1 MRSQRTVPEPARESM
16 AMSNPNRTRARSRLG
31 LILGALAVAGLLA
44 VGASADDIR
53 NDLSGTAGMLTLTS
67 GGDTGSTALTV
78 VPRNG
83 DGKNGCNLTGS
94 STLVVSVHSSDT
106 SVVTVSPASLTFA
119 SCGDVK
125 TVTVTSSAVGSAS
138 VTLTQVS
145 NTTGAS
151 FNLAPAAFT
160 VHVVPPPNTPPTV
173 TVTGVEHG
181 ASYAKGS
188 VPVAGCAVEDAEDGS
203 SSFAADLSAVTGA
216 YAADGLGVQTAN
228 CSYTDAGGLVQE
240 TSATYSIN
248 DPSAP
253 TIDWTLAPAS
263 PDGDESW
270 YRGDVTLAWDLGEP
284 ESPGSLVLDGCLDQ
298 SVVTDGEFVFSCS
311 ATSAGGA
318 SGPVEVPVKRDATKP
333 TISVSR
339 APEANA
345 FGWNAGDVVV
355 SFACADALS
364 GLASCTADQTLSAEG
379 RDQSVVGTARD
390 RAGNTD
396 SATVGGINIDLRAPD
411 APAATPDRGPDYAGG
426 GGWYRDE
433 VVVSFAGSGDP
444 ELANGDA
451 GSGVDPATVPA
462 DVLLGTSGSHT
473 ASGTVRDRAGNESA
487 AGSLTVQVDADDPT
501 VALECLSTPV
511 LLGSTASASWT
522 AADAESGLA
531 TAAFGSVTL
540 DTSSVGT
547 KSASAPTA
555 EDNVGHAAG
564 ATCAYSVVFDF
575 RGFFRPVDNPPTLN
589 VVKAGSGIPV
599 KFSLSGDQGL
609 DVFADGYPVSH
620 GVDCNTSA
628 PLDTVEQ
635 TVTAGGS
642 SLAYDAVADQY
653 VYVWKSDKAWAGTC
667 RQLDVTLSDG
677 TRHVA
682 HFKFAR

>member
-1 MRSQRTVPEPARESM
+1 
-16 AMSNPNRTRARSRLG
+16 MSNPKRTRARGRLG
-31 LILGALAVAGLLA
+31 LILGTLAAAGLLA
-44 VGASADDIR
+44 VGASADDIT
-53 NDLSGTAGMLTLTS
+53 NDLSGTAGVLTLTS
-67 GGDTGSTALTV
+67 GGDTGSTDLTV

-83 DGKNGCNLTGS
+83 DGKNGCNLTAS

-106 SVVTVSPASLTFA
+106 SVATASPASLTFG

-125 TVTVTSSAVGSAS
+125 TVTVTSGATGSAT
-138 VTLTQVS
+138 VTLTEVS

-160 VHVVPPPNTPPTV
+160 VNVVPPPNTPPAV

-181 ASYAKGS
+181 ASYPKGS
-188 VPVAGCAVEDAEDGS
+188 VPAAGCAIEDTEDGS
-203 SSFAADLSAVTGA
+203 SSFAADLSAITGA
-216 YAADGLGVQTAN
+216 YAADGLGNQTAS
-228 CSYTDAGGLVQE
+228 CSYTDAGGLTQE
-240 TSATYSIN
+240 TSATYSIY

-253 TIDWTLAPAS
+253 TITWTLSPSS

-270 YRGDVTLAWDLGEP
+270 YRGDVTLAWDVGEP
-284 ESPGSLVLDGCLDQ
+284 ESPSSLVLDGCDDQ
-298 SVVTDGEFVFSCS
+298 SVVTDGEFVFSC
-311 ATSAGGA
+311 AVTSAGGS
-318 SGPVEVPVKRDATKP
+318 SGPVEVAVKRDATKP
-333 TISVSR
+333 TISGSR
-339 APEANA
+339 TPEANA

-355 SFACADALS
+355 SFACGDALS
-364 GLASCTADQTLSAEG
+364 GLASCTANQTLGAEG

-396 SATVGGINIDLRAPD
+396 SATVGGINIDLTAPN
-411 APAATPDRGPDYAGG
+411 APSATPDRAPDYAGG
-426 GGWYRDE
+426 GGWYGDE
-433 VVVSFAGSGDP
+433 VVVTFAGAGDP
-444 ELANGDA
+444 ELADGDD
-451 GSGVDPATVPA
+451 GSGVDPATVPVDA
-462 DVLLGTSGSHT
+462 VFDSSGSHT

-487 AGSLTVQVDADDPT
+487 AGSITVQVDADEPS
-501 VALECLSTPV
+501 VALVCPSTPV
-511 LLGSTASASWT
+511 LLGSTAVASWT

-531 TAAFGSVTL
+531 TPASGTVAL

-547 KSASAPTA
+547 KSASAPRA
-555 EDNVGHAAG
+555 EDNVGHSAG
-564 ATCAYSVVFDF
+564 AMCAYAVVFDF
-575 RGFFRPVDNPPTLN
+575 RGFFRPVDNAPTLN

-609 DVFADGYPVSH
+609 DVFAAGHPVSY

-642 SLAYDAVADQY
+642 SLSYDVLADQY

-667 RQLDVTLSDG
+667 RRLDVTLTDG
-677 TRHVA
+677 TRHVV

>member
-1 MRSQRTVPEPARESM
+1 
-16 AMSNPNRTRARSRLG
+16 MSNPERTRARGRLG
-31 LILGALAVAGLLA
+31 LIVGTLAAAGLLA

-53 NDLSGTAGMLTLTS
+53 NDLSGTAGVLTLTS

-94 STLVVSVHSSDT
+94 SSLVVSVHSSDP
-106 SVVTVSPASLTFA
+106 SVATASPALLTFG
-119 SCGDVK
+119 SCGDVQ
-125 TVTVTSSAVGSAS
+125 TVTVTSGATGSAN

-145 NTTGAS
+145 NTAGAS
-151 FNLAPAAFT
+151 FNVAPAAFT
-160 VHVVPPPNTPPTV
+160 VHVVPPPNTPPAV
-173 TVTGVEHG
+173 AVTGVEHG
-181 ASYAKGS
+181 ASYAKNS
-188 VPVAGCAVEDAEDGS
+188 VPAAGCAVEDAEDGS
-203 SSFAADLSAVTGA
+203 SSFAADLTVITGA
-216 YAADGLGVQTAN
+216 YAADGLGNQTAT
-228 CSYTDAGGLVQE
+228 CSYTDAGGLTQE
-240 TSATYSIN
+240 TSATYSIH

-253 TIDWTLAPAS
+253 TIASTLSPSS
-263 PDGDESW
+263 PDGDEGW
-270 YRGDVTLAWDLGEP
+270 YRGDVMLTWDVVEP
-284 ESPGSLVLDGCLDQ
+284 ESPGSLVLDGCDDQ

-311 ATSAGGA
+311 TTSAGGS
-318 SGPVEVPVKRDATKP
+318 SGPVDVAVKRDATKP
-333 TISVSR
+333 TISGSR
-339 APEANA
+339 TPEANT

-364 GLASCTADQTLSAEG
+364 GLASCTADQTLGGEG

-390 RAGNTD
+390 RAGNMD
-396 SATVGGINIDLRAPD
+396 SATVGGINIDRTAPTAPSVTPDRAPD
-411 APAATPDRGPDYAGG
+411 YGEG
-426 GGWYRDE
+426 GGWYGDE
-433 VVVSFAGSGDP
+433 VMVSFAGAGDP
-444 ELANGDA
+444 GLANGDA

-462 DVLLGTSGSHT
+462 DAVFDSSGSHT

-487 AGSLTVQVDADDPT
+487 TASVTVQVDADDPF
-501 VALECLSTPV
+501 VSLVCPSTPV

-522 AADAESGLA
+522 ASDAESGLA
-531 TAAFGSVTL
+531 TPVSGSVSL

-555 EDNVGHAAG
+555 EDNVGHSAG
-564 ATCAYSVVFDF
+564 ATCAYTVVFDF

-609 DVFADGYPVSH
+609 DVVADGYPVSH

-642 SLAYDAVADQY
+642 SLSYDALADQY

-667 RQLDVTLSDG
+667 RRLDVTLSDG

>member
-1 MRSQRTVPEPARESM
+1 
-16 AMSNPNRTRARSRLG
+16 MSNPKRTRARGRLG
-31 LILGALAVAGLLA
+31 LILGTLAAAGLLA
-44 VGASADDIR
+44 VGASADDIT
-53 NDLSGTAGMLTLTS
+53 NDLSGTAGVLTLTS
-67 GGDTGSTALTV
+67 GGDTGSTDLTV

-106 SVVTVSPASLTFA
+106 SVATASPASLTFG

-125 TVTVTSSAVGSAS
+125 TVTVTSGATGSAT
-138 VTLTQVS
+138 VTLTEVS

-160 VHVVPPPNTPPTV
+160 VNVVPPPNTPPAV

-181 ASYAKGS
+181 ASYPKGS
-188 VPVAGCAVEDAEDGS
+188 VPAAGCAIEDTEDGS
-203 SSFAADLSAVTGA
+203 SSFAADLSAITGA
-216 YAADGLGVQTAN
+216 YAADGLGNQTAS
-228 CSYTDAGGLVQE
+228 CSYTDAGGLTQE
-240 TSATYSIN
+240 TSATYSIY

-253 TIDWTLAPAS
+253 TITWTLSPSS

-270 YRGDVTLAWDLGEP
+270 YRGDVTLAWDVGEP
-284 ESPGSLVLDGCLDQ
+284 ESPSSLVLDGCDDQ
-298 SVVTDGEFVFSCS
+298 SVVTDGEFVFSC
-311 ATSAGGA
+311 AVTSAGGS
-318 SGPVEVPVKRDATKP
+318 SGPVEVAVKRDATKP
-333 TISVSR
+333 TISGSR
-339 APEANA
+339 TPEANA

-355 SFACADALS
+355 SFACGDALS
-364 GLASCTADQTLSAEG
+364 GLASCTANQTLGAEG

-396 SATVGGINIDLRAPD
+396 SATVGGINIDLTAPN
-411 APAATPDRGPDYAGG
+411 APSATPDRAPDYAGG
-426 GGWYRDE
+426 GGWYGDE
-433 VVVSFAGSGDP
+433 VVVTFAGAGDP
-444 ELANGDA
+444 ELADGDD
-451 GSGVDPATVPA
+451 GSGVDPATVPVDA
-462 DVLLGTSGSHT
+462 VFDSSGSHT

-487 AGSLTVQVDADDPT
+487 AGSITVQVDADEPS
-501 VALECLSTPV
+501 VALVCPSTPV
-511 LLGSTASASWT
+511 LLGSTAVASWT

-531 TAAFGSVTL
+531 TPASGTVAL

-555 EDNVGHAAG
+555 EDNVGHSAG
-564 ATCAYSVVFDF
+564 AMCAYAVVFDF
-575 RGFFRPVDNPPTLN
+575 RGFFRPVDNAPTLN

-609 DVFADGYPVSH
+609 DVFAAGHPVSY

-642 SLAYDAVADQY
+642 SLSYDVLADQY

-667 RQLDVTLSDG
+667 RRLDVTLTDG
-677 TRHVA
+677 TRHVV

>member
-1 MRSQRTVPEPARESM
+1 
-16 AMSNPNRTRARSRLG
+16 MSKRKRTRVRGRVG
-31 LILGALAVAGLLA
+31 LVLATLVATGLLA

-53 NDLSGTAGMLTLTS
+53 NDLSGTAGVLTLTS

-94 STLVVSVHSSDT
+94 SSLVVSVHSSDP
-106 SVVTVSPASLTFA
+106 SVATASPALLTFG

-125 TVTVTSSAVGSAS
+125 TVTVTSGATGTAN

-145 NTTGAS
+145 NTAGAS

-160 VHVVPPPNTPPTV
+160 VHVVPPPNTPPAV
-173 TVTGVEHG
+173 AVTGVEHG
-181 ASYAKGS
+181 ASYAKNF
-188 VPVAGCAVEDAEDGS
+188 VPAAGCAVEDAEDGS
-203 SSFAADLSAVTGA
+203 SSFAADLTAITGA
-216 YAADGLGVQTAN
+216 YAADGLGNQTAT
-228 CSYTDAGGLVQE
+228 CSYTDAGGLTQE
-240 TSATYSIN
+240 TSATYSIH

-253 TIDWTLAPAS
+253 TIASTLSPSS
-263 PDGDESW
+263 PDGDEGW
-270 YRGDVTLAWDLGEP
+270 YRGDVTLTWDVVEP
-284 ESPGSLVLDGCLDQ
+284 ESPGSLVLDGCDDQ

-311 ATSAGGA
+311 TTSAGGS
-318 SGPVEVPVKRDATKP
+318 SGPVDVAVKRDATKP
-333 TISVSR
+333 TISGSR
-339 APEANA
+339 TPEANT

-364 GLASCTADQTLSAEG
+364 GLASCTGDQTLGGEG

-390 RAGNTD
+390 RAGNID
-396 SATVGGINIDLRAPD
+396 SATVGGINIDRTAPTAPSVTPGRAPD
-411 APAATPDRGPDYAGG
+411 YGGG
-426 GGWYRDE
+426 GGWYGDE
-433 VVVSFAGSGDP
+433 VMVSFAGAGDP
-444 ELANGDA
+444 DLANGDA

-462 DVLLGTSGSHT
+462 DAVFDNSGSHT

-487 AGSLTVQVDADDPT
+487 AASVTVQVDADDPF
-501 VALECLSTPV
+501 VSLVCPSTPV
-511 LLGSTASASWT
+511 VLGSTASASWT

-531 TAAFGSVTL
+531 TPVSGSVSL

-555 EDNVGHAAG
+555 EDNVGHSAG
-564 ATCAYSVVFDF
+564 ATCAYTVVFDF

-609 DVFADGYPVSH
+609 DVVADGYPVSH

-642 SLAYDAVADQY
+642 SLSYDALADQY

-667 RQLDVTLSDG
+667 RRLDVTLSDG
-677 TRHVA
+677 TRHFA

>member
-1 MRSQRTVPEPARESM
+1 
-16 AMSNPNRTRARSRLG
+16 MSNTKRTRARARLG
-31 LILGALAVAGLLA
+31 LILGTLAATGLLA
-44 VGASADDIR
+44 VGASADDIT
-53 NDLSGTAGMLTLTS
+53 NDLSGTTGILTLTS
-67 GGDTGSTALTV
+67 GGDVGSTALTV

-94 STLVVSVHSSDT
+94 STLVVSVHSSDP
-106 SVVTVSPASLTFA
+106 SVASASPASLTFG

-125 TVTVTSSAVGSAS
+125 TVTVTSGAAGSAS
-138 VTLTQVS
+138 LTLTQVS

-151 FNLAPAAFT
+151 FDLAPAAFT
-160 VHVVPPPNTPPTV
+160 VNVVPPPNTPPAV

-181 ASYAKGS
+181 ASYPKGS
-188 VPVAGCAVEDAEDGS
+188 VPAAGCAIEDAEDGS
-203 SSFAADLSAVTGA
+203 SSFAAELSAVTGA
-216 YAADGLGVQTAN
+216 YAADGLGNQTAT
-228 CSYTDAGGLVQE
+228 CSYTDAGGLTQE
-240 TSATYSIN
+240 TSATYSIH

-263 PDGDESW
+263 PDGDEGW
-270 YRGDVTLAWDLGEP
+270 YRGDVTLAWDVGEL
-284 ESPGSLVLDGCLDQ
+284 ESPSSVLLDGCDDQ
-298 SVVTDGEFVFSCS
+298 SVVTDGEFVFSCA
-311 ATSAGGA
+311 ATSAGGS
-318 SGPVEVPVKRDATKP
+318 SGPVEVAVKRDATKP
-333 TISVSR
+333 TISGSR
-339 APEANA
+339 TPEANA

-355 SFACADALS
+355 SFACDDALS
-364 GLASCTADQTLSAEG
+364 GLAACSGDQTLGAEG

-396 SATVGGINIDLRAPD
+396 SATVGGINIDLTAPN
-411 APAATPDRGPDYAGG
+411 APSATPDRAPDYAGG
-426 GGWYRDE
+426 GGWYGDE
-433 VVVSFAGSGDP
+433 VVVTFAGAGDP
-444 ELANGDA
+444 ELADGDG
-451 GSGVDPATVPA
+451 GSGVDPATVPPDA
-462 DVLLGTSGSHT
+462 VFDSSGSHT

-487 AGSLTVQVDADDPT
+487 AGSVTLQVDADEPS
-501 VALECLSTPV
+501 VALVCPSTPV
-511 LLGSTASASWT
+511 LLGSTAVASWT

-531 TAAFGSVTL
+531 TPASGTVAL

-555 EDNVGHAAG
+555 EDNVGHLAG
-564 ATCAYSVVFDF
+564 ATCIYAVVFDF
-575 RGFFRPVDNPPTLN
+575 RGFFRPVDNAPTLN

-609 DVFADGYPVSH
+609 DVFAAGHPVSY

-642 SLAYDAVADQY
+642 SLSYDVLADQY

-667 RQLDVTLSDG
+667 RRLDVTLTDG
-677 TRHVA
+677 TRHVV